1 MWERRSRG
9 SCWPLHPISM
19 HNPGP
24 SWILCRRRSADK
36 RAETF
41 RTGAR
46 FFLATPEEWTVS
58 WAMPRGADI
67 SPLSLLLGRVDA
79 VADGASPAD
88 TVPSGFRSLDK
99 LLGGGLRRGD
109 LIVLGG
115 DVGSG
120 KSAFALAV
128 ALRVSQERHDTL
140 FYSGEMLPD
149 RVLERALAIE
159 GRTRVDDLRRGTLD
173 DVTRAGV
180 GAAAVRLRDDL
191 PIIERAPSGG
201 VGAIAEEISALRG
214 MKLVV
219 VDGLHAMLPG
229 VRESEE
235 EAATAIRAL
244 KQLALDARVAVLV
257 TAPLPELS
265 ARDDRRPVLDDFGAQ
280 GAVKERA
287 DVVLALFREGMYD
300 SARGIE
306 GATELLVRKNRNG
319 GTGYVDLYFYAQWM
333 RFEDMLDPDR

>member
-1 MWERRSRG
+1 
-9 SCWPLHPISM
+9 
-19 HNPGP
+19 
-24 SWILCRRRSADK
+24 
-36 RAETF
+36 
-41 RTGAR
+41 
-46 FFLATPEEWTVS
+46 
-58 WAMPRGADI
+58 MPRGADI

-79 VADGASPAD
+79 VADGAIPAD
-88 TVPSGFRSLDK
+88 TIPSGFPSLDK
-99 LLGGGLRRGD
+99 QLGGGLRRGD
-109 LIVLGG
+109 LVVLGG

-120 KSAFALAV
+120 KSALSLAI
-128 ALRVSQERHDTL
+128 ALRVAQARHATL

-159 GRTRVDDLRRGTLD
+159 GRTRIDDLRRGTLD

-191 PIIERAPSGG
+191 PIVERVPVAG
-201 VGAIAEEISALRG
+201 VAAIADEVTSART
-214 MKLVV
+214 MELVV
-219 VDGLHAMLPG
+219 VDGLHALLPG
-229 VRESEE
+229 ARELEE
-235 EAATAIRAL
+235 EAATAVRAL

-257 TAPLPELS
+257 TAPLPGL
-265 ARDDRRPVLDDFGAQ
+265 APRDDRRPILDDFGAR

-306 GATELLVRKNRNG
+306 GATELFVRKNRNG

>member
-1 MWERRSRG
+1 M
-9 SCWPLHPISM
+9 
-19 HNPGP
+19 
-24 SWILCRRRSADK
+24 
-36 RAETF
+36 T
-41 RTGAR
+41 
-46 FFLATPEEWTVS
+46 
-58 WAMPRGADI
+58 RGADI

-79 VADGASPAD
+79 VADGASPVD
-88 TVPSGFRSLDK
+88 TVPSGFPSLDK

-120 KSAFALAV
+120 KSALALAI
-128 ALRVSQERHDTL
+128 ALRVQQAQHDVL

-159 GRTRVDDLRRGTLD
+159 GRTRVDDLRRGTLN
-173 DVTRAGV
+173 DVSRSGV
-180 GAAAVRLRDDL
+180 GAAAVRMRDDL
-191 PIIERAPSGG
+191 PIIERAPLGG
-201 VGAIAEEISALRG
+201 VAAIGEEVSAVCEV
-214 MKLVV
+214 KLVV
-219 VDGLHAMLPG
+219 VDGLHTLLPG
-229 VRESEE
+229 TRQTEE

-257 TAPLPELS
+257 TSPLPALV

-300 SARGIE
+300 SVRGIE

>member
-1 MWERRSRG
+1 M
-9 SCWPLHPISM
+9 
-19 HNPGP
+19 
-24 SWILCRRRSADK
+24 
-36 RAETF
+36 T
-41 RTGAR
+41 
-46 FFLATPEEWTVS
+46 
-58 WAMPRGADI
+58 RGADI

-79 VADGASPAD
+79 VADGALPVD
-88 TVPSGFRSLDK
+88 TVPSGFPSLDK

-109 LIVLGG
+109 LVVLGG

-120 KSAFALAV
+120 KSALALAI
-128 ALRVSQERHDTL
+128 ALRVQQGQHDVL

-159 GRTRVDDLRRGTLD
+159 GRTRVDDLRRGTLNEQS
-173 DVTRAGV
+173 RSGV
-180 GAAAVRLRDDL
+180 GAAAVRMRGDL
-191 PIIERAPSGG
+191 PIIERAPQGG
-201 VGAIAEEISALRG
+201 VAAIGEEVAALRAV
-214 MKLVV
+214 KLVV
-219 VDGLHAMLPG
+219 VDGLHALLPG
-229 VRESEE
+229 TRQTEE
-235 EAATAIRAL
+235 EAATAVRAL

-257 TAPLPELS
+257 TSPLPSLL
-265 ARDDRRPVLDDFGAQ
+265 ARDDRRPVLDDYGAQ

>member
-1 MWERRSRG
+1 
-9 SCWPLHPISM
+9 
-19 HNPGP
+19 
-24 SWILCRRRSADK
+24 
-36 RAETF
+36 
-41 RTGAR
+41 
-46 FFLATPEEWTVS
+46 
-58 WAMPRGADI
+58 MPRGADI

-79 VADGASPAD
+79 VADGAAPAD
-88 TVPSGFRSLDK
+88 TVPSGYPSLDK

-120 KSAFALAV
+120 KSAFALAA
-128 ALRVSQERHDTL
+128 ALRVSQTRRATL
-140 FYSGEMLPD
+140 FYSGEMVPE

-159 GRTRVDDLRRGTLD
+159 GRTRIDDLRRGALD
-173 DVTRAGV
+173 EAARASV
-180 GAAAVRLRDDL
+180 GAAAVRLRGDL
-191 PIIERAPSGG
+191 PMVERVPPGG
-201 VGAIAEEISALRG
+201 IATIAEEARAVRG
-214 MKLVV
+214 VELVV
-219 VDGLHAMLPG
+219 IDGLDALLPG
-229 VRESEE
+229 VRDSLEES
-235 EAATAIRAL
+235 ATAIRAL

-257 TAPLPELS
+257 TAPLPHLVV
-265 ARDDRRPVLDDFGAQ
+265 RDDRRPVLDDFGAH

-319 GTGYVDLYFYAQWM
+319 GIGYVDLYFYAQWM

>member
-1 MWERRSRG
+1 M
-9 SCWPLHPISM
+9 
-19 HNPGP
+19 
-24 SWILCRRRSADK
+24 
-36 RAETF
+36 T
-41 RTGAR
+41 
-46 FFLATPEEWTVS
+46 
-58 WAMPRGADI
+58 RGADI

-79 VADGASPAD
+79 VADGASPVD
-88 TVPSGFRSLDK
+88 TVPSGFPSLDK

-109 LIVLGG
+109 LVVLGG

-120 KSAFALAV
+120 KSALALAI
-128 ALRVSQERHDTL
+128 ALRVQQAQHDVL

-159 GRTRVDDLRRGTLD
+159 GRTRVDDLRRGTLN
-173 DVTRAGV
+173 DVSRSGV
-180 GAAAVRLRDDL
+180 GAAAVRMRGDL
-191 PIIERAPSGG
+191 PVIERAPLGG
-201 VGAIAEEISALRG
+201 VAAIGEEVAAVLAV
-214 MKLVV
+214 KLVV
-219 VDGLHAMLPG
+219 VDGLHALLPG
-229 VRESEE
+229 TRQTEE

-257 TAPLPELS
+257 TSPLPALV

>member
-1 MWERRSRG
+1 M
-9 SCWPLHPISM
+9 
-19 HNPGP
+19 
-24 SWILCRRRSADK
+24 
-36 RAETF
+36 T
-41 RTGAR
+41 
-46 FFLATPEEWTVS
+46 
-58 WAMPRGADI
+58 RGADI

-79 VADGASPAD
+79 VADGASPVD
-88 TVPSGFRSLDK
+88 TVPSGFPSLDK

-109 LIVLGG
+109 LVVLGG

-120 KSAFALAV
+120 KSALALAI
-128 ALRVSQERHDTL
+128 ALRVQQAQHDVL

-159 GRTRVDDLRRGTLD
+159 GRTRVDDLRRGTLN
-173 DVTRAGV
+173 DVSRSGV
-180 GAAAVRLRDDL
+180 GAAAVRMRGDL
-191 PIIERAPSGG
+191 PVIERAPLGG
-201 VGAIAEEISALRG
+201 VAAIGEEVSAVLAV
-214 MKLVV
+214 KLVV
-219 VDGLHAMLPG
+219 VDGLHALLPG
-229 VRESEE
+229 TRQPEE

-257 TAPLPELS
+257 TSPLPALV